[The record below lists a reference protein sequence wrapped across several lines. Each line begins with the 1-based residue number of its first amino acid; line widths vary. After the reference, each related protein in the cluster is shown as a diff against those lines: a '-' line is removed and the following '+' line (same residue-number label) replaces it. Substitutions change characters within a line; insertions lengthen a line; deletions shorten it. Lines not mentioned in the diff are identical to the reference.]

1 MQTILFIRQKL
12 EDEDIRKIEDA
23 LDDTRVDYKI
33 KQADNMVIVEGR
45 NDIVHAAKIAL
56 REAGYNVE

>member
-1 MQTILFIRQKL
+1 MQTILFIKQKL
-12 EDEDIRKIEDA
+12 EDKDVHIIEEA

-33 KQADNMVIVEGR
+33 KQADNMVVVEGR

-56 REAGYNVE
+56 REAGYSVE